1 MGVFIMIACL
11 PLATLDKLDPKG
23 KRILVRVD
31 LNVPVQNGQVSDQT
45 RIERIV
51 PTIHELLEKGG
62 RVILLSQFDRP
73 KGKVVSDMS
82 LQPIATALAPALGC
96 PVSFMHDCVGEEVE
110 AATLLLKDGEVLLL
124 ENTRF
129 HPGEEKNCQELSAS
143 LARLGDVYVND
154 AFSAAH
160 RAHASTAGIADH
172 LPSFGGRLME
182 AELSALYAA
191 LEKPER
197 PVGAVIGG
205 AKVSTK
211 LALLENMLE
220 KVDMLAIGGAMANT
234 FLAAQ
239 GLSVG
244 ASLKEKEMFETARN
258 VIHRAAE
265 RKCELVLPID
275 VVIAQEILP
284 NVPTRVVPVTDIPEG
299 WMALDIG
306 PETVACLKKKLAGL
320 KTLVWNGPLGIFE
333 LPPFDAGTN
342 AVAQE
347 AGRLTTA
354 GSLKT
359 IAGGGDTV
367 AALRHA
373 GALHEMTY
381 VSTAGGAFLEWLE
394 GKILPGLTA
403 ISTTLE
409 KTLSI

>member
-1 MGVFIMIACL
+1 MTDCL
-11 PLATLDKLDPKG
+11 PFDTLDKLDPQG
-23 KRILVRVD
+23 KRILVRID
-31 LNVPVQNGQVSDQT
+31 LNVPVKDGKVIDQT
-45 RIERIV
+45 RIDRIV
-51 PTIHELLEKGG
+51 PTVRELLEKGG
-62 RVILLSQFDRP
+62 RVILLSHFDRP
-73 KGKVVSDMS
+73 QGKFVPDMS
-82 LQPIATALAPALGC
+82 LQPIAIALATALGR
-96 PVSFMHDCVGEEVE
+96 PVSFVHDCIGEEAE

-129 HPGEEKNCQELSAS
+129 HPGEEKNCQDLSAS

-160 RAHASTAGIADH
+160 RAHASTAGVAEH

-182 AELSALYAA
+182 AELRALYTA
-191 LEKPER
+191 LENPER
-197 PVGAVIGG
+197 PVGAIIGG

-211 LALLENMLE
+211 LALLSNMIE

-239 GLSVG
+239 GIFVG
-244 ASLKEKEMFETARN
+244 LSLKEEEMFETARN
-258 VIHRAAE
+258 IMKKAAE
-265 RKCELVLPID
+265 RQCDVVLPID
-275 VVIAQEILP
+275 VVVAQEILP
-284 NVPTRVVPVTDIPEG
+284 NVQTHIVPVKAIPAG
-299 WMALDIG
+299 WMVLDIG
-306 PETVACLKKKLAGL
+306 PETSALINKKLADL

-333 LPPFDAGTN
+333 LPPFDAGTT
-342 AVAQE
+342 AVARE

-394 GKILPGLTA
+394 GKILPGL
-403 ISTTLE
+403 
-409 KTLSI
+409 